1 MPQGFEA
8 YGRRRPARVTA
19 VLGAALGLV
28 LLAATPAL
36 YDSPAAAQEKAAT
49 VKHETGS
56 DTGLP
61 LPRFVSLRAD
71 KINMRTG
78 PGLRYPIEW
87 VFVRPNLPVEVVN
100 EFENWRQIRDW
111 QGTTGWVHRSMIEAR
126 RFAIVDG
133 GDRYVRSTPAVGSP
147 GIAIARSGAIGE
159 LLECSDDWC
168 NVNFGEVTGW
178 LPREHLWG
186 TYPGERIN

>member
-1 MPQGFEA
+1 MAQGLEA
-8 YGRRRPARVTA
+8 YRRWRPAIAAAMLALAMLAPMAPATA
-19 VLGAALGLV
+19 QDGDA
-28 LLAATPAL
+28 AATA
-36 YDSPAAAQEKAAT
+36 KR
-49 VKHETGS
+49 ETGS

-71 KINMRTG
+71 RINMRTG

-87 VFVRPNLPVEVVN
+87 VFVRPNLPVEVIN
-100 EFENWRQIRDW
+100 EFENWRRIRDW

-133 GDRYVRSTPAVGSP
+133 GDRYIRDTPAVGSP
-147 GIAIARSGAIGE
+147 GVGIAQSGALGE
-159 LLECSDDWC
+159 LVECSDDWC
-168 NVNFGEVTGW
+168 SVNFGEVAGW